1 MGSSRRVLEQ
11 SSIYAKDMQ
20 TGLWGL
26 PACCA
31 RWTSGKKPFNFTGKF
46 TSNFDAMCFMR
57 AGLGEH
63 TDQAVKEA
71 LLAGYALIDTAQA
84 PEWYREDLVGQAI
97 QESGTS
103 RTALFLTTKL
113 HPRHHGFNT
122 TLRQIQLCGSTMP
135 EGSWQDSWRALE
147 QLVAS
152 GQLASI
158 GVRNFDLSELSEL
171 WLMANVKPAVVQRNS
186 DPVNP
191 DTLVQQY
198 ARLTGMQYQGYSTL
212 GSQWL
217 MKGYHSNPVL
227 THPAV
232 IRAAHGIHRSPAQ
245 VVLRWALQHG
255 QAVIPRSANPG
266 RIWDNIAL
274 DFELSAAAVRSI
286 DEMVNT
292 LV

>member
-1 MGSSRRVLEQ
+1 MVDIVANDSAVLMYKRSMVFSQTQ
-11 SSIYAKDMQ
+11 SSPIVECAQSAFLLACHY
-20 TGLWGL
+20 LHRL
-26 PACCA
+26 PAVA
-31 RWTSGKKPFNFTGKF
+31 MALVWSR
-46 TSNFDAMCFMR
+46 FDHP
-57 AGLGEH
+57 H
-63 TDQAVKEA
+63 TTLCITRDC
-71 LLAGYALIDTAQA
+71 LILFCST
-84 PEWYREDLVGQAI
+84 YI
-97 QESGTS
+97 QNLDSDS
-103 RTALFLTTKL
+103 RTSLCIRCWAE
-113 HPRHHGFNT
+113 
-122 TLRQIQLCGSTMP
+122 LCGSTMP

-158 GVRNFDLSELSEL
+158 GVRNFDLS
-171 WLMANVKPAVVQRNS
+171 
-186 DPVNP
+186 
-191 DTLVQQY
+191 TLVQQY

-286 DEMVNT
+286 DEMAQVSITDATILRN
-292 LV
+292 L